1 MIIWYSYQCVNKP
14 CLSHGTKQKLI
25 TIMDILKEKYQAV
38 KETEVRNWFKVTE
51 VSDFPS
57 NGGLCVKYKDLQIA
71 VFNFSRKNRWYACQN
86 LCPHKMEMVLSRGM
100 IGDDQGIPKLACP
113 MHKKTFSLE
122 SGENLNGDLPS
133 IATYPVKIENN
144 FVYIGFSE

>member
-1 MIIWYSYQCVNKP
+1 
-14 CLSHGTKQKLI
+14 
-25 TIMDILKEKYQAV
+25 MDILTEKYQTV
-38 KETEVRNWFKVTE
+38 KEEEVRHWFKVAE
-51 VSDFPS
+51 ISDFPA
-57 NGGLCVKYKDLQIA
+57 NGGLCVKYKNLQIA
-71 VFNFSRKNRWYACQN
+71 VFNFSRKNQWYACQN
-86 LCPHKMEMVLSRGM
+86 LCPHKLEMVLSRGM

-122 SGENLNGDLPS
+122 TGENLNGDLSS

>member
-1 MIIWYSYQCVNKP
+1 MNLILENYQTT
-14 CLSHGTKQKLI
+14 SI
-25 TIMDILKEKYQAV
+25 EEV
-38 KETEVRNWFKVTE
+38 KVWFQVAEADK
-51 VSDFPS
+51 FPK
-57 NGGLCVKYKDLQIA
+57 NGGVCVKYKEKQIA
-71 VFNFSRKNRWYACQN
+71 LFNFTRKRKWYACQN

-100 IGDDQGIPKLACP
+100 TGDDQGIAKVACP

-122 SGENLNGDLPS
+122 TGKNLNGELDP